1 MRVSVQ
7 ITKTRGLA
15 SPKVN
20 LHQATLVIALAAVQA
35 IYTIYQIS
43 LYYDNVLLSN
53 AASCDDGK
61 WRHSISFLQT
71 D

>member
-20 LHQATLVIALAAVQA
+20 LHQATLVIALAAVQG
-35 IYTIYQIS
+35 IYTIHQIS

-53 AASCDDGK
+53 TMQCSD
-61 WRHSISFLQT
+61 L
-71 D
+71 